1 MPIFELNGKKY
12 NVQDQHIADFAS
24 EYPDATTIEERDG
37 KKYRV
42 KSSDYQSFQS
52 EIGATQPEVQAPYAL
67 GATPVEK
74 PKKKGLPEQEYI
86 QEDELQANRE
96 AFEKEQYQGLSW
108 KDKAI
113 LRVMGKNARQM
124 GVNADPAREI
134 LTLDKQ
140 KGVGLTDL
148 EERKNVMQAQ
158 RNQVSTMRDEIDQ
171 ILIDTQ
177 DEDQFAGIPMAGPMG
192 ATMSGMRASTRQ
204 NDERR
209 DYMAAKRSLT
219 DAANIIE
226 EADRHAADGTYGGWY
241 ETSFAGGAAR
251 GFGDKLFDA
260 RTWSF
265 GVADKVDNDRL
276 NQALEDFDN
285 GKELTK
291 SQQALLDAKAVE
303 MATQA
308 YFGSYLGRGYKAGQ
322 VTAEAIPFMV
332 EMAINPASAIGKS
345 AGSMMARYALK
356 RFGKGAAT
364 KALSRGARVAG
375 DIAGA
380 ATMSATTGLGRVA
393 ADAAERMAGDIH
405 YDIDQDNQTV
415 FAGHTKGEDPATA
428 YRKAFGATT
437 IENYSEMFGNYFSPV
452 LGGAGKMLRK
462 GAESLGAGK
471 VVKMLDDVA
480 ASDLAKVVSDFEK
493 NAQWSGTLSEYAEEV
508 TGGIM
513 NAIFVGDQ
521 TLDTDE
527 QTGVFNLDN
536 NINTLLGVA
545 LLGGAMSTIKTA
557 GYPIHKYQ
565 ADKRIVMAE
574 TDAVSAFGN
583 AEKWAEVKSKLNL
596 EDAVERG
603 KALRDVLADKN
614 LTEEQKVVAFKYVEA
629 LQNRDGVRI
638 GEMKHY
644 TDETVPQEQKEIEQS
659 FDNGYTL
666 TTPEEKQDA
675 NSNLAYWA
683 DKLRVDFQM
692 NEDAD
697 PEDLFEG
704 YENPL
709 DALKDEKFAN
719 EDVYND
725 ALQYIYAK
733 ATMDGAVQNVRDQID
748 ARIAENNARIDGVK
762 NETDNTLMPATL
774 KQGDRQVF
782 IVRGNIAQLD
792 DGSIDGEKSDGHIF
806 IVDAQT
812 LKPEMIAP
820 SAILSLGAIENADT
834 AKETQAT
841 QIAEL
846 MATEASAQMDGTLG
860 FVQGD
865 TYNIL
870 GEDGIQHTAQ
880 VVADNGDGSVQIVVD
895 GAQEATTLPK
905 EQVQA
910 MSDAYHK
917 ARAIAYNEQKK
928 AEEVAEQEAQVAEE
942 APQSAIEQIPTN
954 ENGEQVFE
962 QAPAETTWAALI
974 EMNEGDVA
982 EAADTAQ
989 QMLEVSQ
996 KELEKATKEK
1006 AGVGTSVAEIQKI
1019 KAERKAKIDALQ
1031 GRVNYWSNVLSLNTP
1046 TQEVEQT
1053 EEVAEPIEEIA
1064 EEPIVKEEET
1074 PIVEEEIAPIIEEA
1088 QVAEPIVEAEEVVEP
1103 IVEQSRPKV
1112 KNISKKEDARRQPLR
1127 ERVAEWVDKL
1137 GVPVVVMETFSDIE
1151 NADAKREIRKGG
1163 RIAGWYEPSTG
1174 AVMLYMPH
1182 LTDMT
1187 EIDKT
1192 ITHEIVAHK
1201 GLAHML
1207 GKNKHNALLD
1217 RVWDMM
1223 SEEAKAKYINY
1234 PNVNGN
1240 TRRAADEYIA
1250 FLSEGVNL
1258 TELDQSAWDKIVG
1271 FVRELL
1277 AEVGINM
1284 QLTDADIADLIRL
1297 SYTNLVRENQKAKE
1311 TKGADDIN
1319 EQEGQAL
1326 FSIRTYEES
1335 GRENLQKFLK
1345 GQVKK
1350 KRITKADAE
1359 AIEATMEQM
1368 YETAVEYKDK
1378 FAPFGAWSE
1387 AEVVKGKDGQPVFS
1401 VVKKNGEYTMNL
1413 DFSTVCKKRRT
1424 LDAVFSEMIDRGLI
1438 DMIPMVGEQ
1447 IAEINN
1453 IIRDYGFETACALCF
1468 VDAKRFRVAQVA
1480 DKFCEMW
1487 NPMTKMSEEELQG
1500 VINEYGKKVVRGKI
1514 AKHLIEHPEDR
1525 VELGRENFIESNGF
1539 EQMEINHPEI
1549 LSLYKQAQGTSLAK
1563 IPFGDVQYLNEIEG
1577 NSWTPE
1583 AAYAVGGV
1591 RLQSFS
1597 DYVPRMFFDY
1607 MQMTAGLASKK
1618 LPVHAY
1624 TKEPLFAKQ
1633 FGLTGMKINLS
1644 LVPKVVE
1651 GGVAAGLD
1659 ADGNYAWM
1667 EGETFPF
1674 EEAMALQNAEGYREN
1689 CGTIAVGVS
1698 DEHIEKMLD
1707 DPNIRMIIPY
1717 HKSGL
1722 NPLVAKKN
1730 RIAEFTDYTNV
1741 QNTRSANGTKLE
1753 KEDLKD
1759 MPDFNSLMHDEGMDA
1774 RQAAQAYL
1782 DWCDSKGFI
1791 PKFNKFRGHQ
1801 NYYKLLEDFT
1811 TIVPNAEGVETTYPQ
1826 REVTMTFPTEESA
1839 FGSIE
1844 SLIREGLEEDAI
1856 LEGKRD
1862 EKLGEIVD
1870 TIEKEMVRFRFIG
1883 QQGAANLDKAEEA
1896 TTRLDD
1902 LAVARQMESD
1912 GKDAKTI
1919 KMATGWERGADD
1931 KWRYEVNDDIT
1942 SKHIRG
1948 MKGAGL
1954 KKIQEARSA
1963 RLNALDKFAYIVQVV
1978 GVDRLYN
1985 DEKILATSWPETQKQ
2000 NWLNAYDMY
2009 KDNRDEAIEDVRK
2022 ARAEIRRLSE
2032 LGKGEFMLY
2041 EVLGETHNLF
2051 KEYPQ
2056 LRNVKVILKPY
2067 KGGNDRGNYNRLTNT
2082 ITIIDYR
2089 GIMEN
2094 DKGEGSANTLVH
2106 EIQHI
2111 IQGIEGF
2118 ARGGNTLMDDP
2129 NKVKA
2134 KKEEIAYHSELYGE
2148 SLNERDALM
2157 EQARTLN
2164 EQMQTWWENNPDATW
2179 EEALADKEMF
2189 ELNKKYSD
2197 VQEELEEV
2205 RKRSETYVRAL
2216 ESAEDIDTSLGLQ
2229 GYKRVAGE
2237 VEARNVERRRNMSMG
2252 ERLAS
2257 LASETEDVARK
2268 DQIFIFN
2275 ALADANQKAHF
2286 RVAPEMDAQY
2296 LSLVEDG
2303 NLEEA
2308 QKMVDAAANAAGY
2321 NADESWKKA
2330 HRAPRKSEDNV
2341 NPFNTE
2347 ELVPADYWAHPEWYT
2362 QIRHYQTDRESYYN
2376 MLPAINKY
2384 KRLVA
2389 EGKQDEADKV
2399 TVTMYRGV
2407 DKRANKKESTF
2418 RNGDWITP
2426 SRSYALLS
2434 APEGNARVIS
2444 QDVLLKDIWWDGNS
2458 INEWGYDDGA
2468 NYVYAD
2474 TKNNRK
2480 SADAVTYDDNGNVI
2494 PLSKR
2499 FNKRSE
2505 DVRFRVVEPAP
2516 TFYSN
2521 AANAVLGIKQEK
2533 ATPEQWLKMIEKAGG
2548 LKAGEDKWI
2557 GLSDWLKASDKK
2569 TLTKQEV
2576 LDYIN
2581 ENQIQIE
2588 EVKYSEFGAGLIDQ
2602 ATEKLDAEMREIGI
2616 DAMRE
2621 KYPDFDNYFELFDG
2635 ELVWSENNASEWE
2648 YEDYIIDN
2656 HILDVDPTQEGIN
2669 ETRLGYTTDGLDNK
2683 REIALTVPTIEPWK
2697 EGDQI
2702 HFGDA
2707 GDGRAI
2713 AWIRFGETVDEYGFR
2728 VLVIDEIQSKRHQE
2742 GREKGYRPSDVEK
2755 YLKDNNVEVVETG
2768 EFYEFYRDGEL
2779 DRRFS
2784 KGLLHY
2790 KVDEAKK
2797 LYVAGYNKSDIPEAP
2812 FEKNW
2817 AELAMKR
2824 MLRYAAENGYD
2835 AIAWTKGDQQA
2846 ERYNIGSK
2854 VERIISY
2861 TEDGAKAVRIYLSNN
2876 EPLNLRV
2883 DSEGKVISANRV
2895 LDGENLSDVVGKDVA
2910 LKILRNEGEDA
2921 TIYAGKGKEYA
2932 AKQLSGDGLRI
2943 GGEGMKAFYDQILPS
2958 FMNKYG
2964 KKWGV
2969 KVQDVT
2975 LPFIEEAGRTMHSV
2989 DVTDSMRESVM
3000 QGQPMFRVA
3009 DSKKPFKELEKRYK
3023 RLDKSNT
3030 EALNAW
3036 RDEKA
3041 ATIQSVITAISD
3053 ELGFEPPIM
3062 VFNGGKDIQE
3072 VVDHIVDA
3080 YKEMANLDVDKEW
3093 VKTYIEESKAIGLYW
3108 PDAGVITSDVSN
3120 YDNTNDVLQASS
3132 MLMHENTHHLVNSQF
3147 DNQDFEAIWDE
3158 AVNAG
3163 HPLVNHIEKK
3173 YKNVANGEKGNEVL
3187 AYAIGNIAKNTRE
3200 NLFNY
3205 VKGEPISEENLLEKA
3220 EYSLP
3225 LGKFALSEIL
3235 NTYKNDLRRSKEEVG
3250 GSNREANRGDHRVGR
3265 LLRDRTGIRRKAV
3278 KEAAELFAKQLNTPI
3293 RIVEDVNTITDN
3305 NAKLQERK
3313 RNAKGWFDNKANE
3326 VVVVLTN
3333 ATSVEDVR
3341 ETIFHEVVGHKGLR
3355 ELVGKERYD
3364 AFLEKVYRGASET
3377 IRERIARRAAKLG
3390 WDFNLATDEYL
3401 ADLAEEGFE
3410 DRENRNF
3417 FEVVRDLFLDMLSE
3431 AKIALG
3437 YNISDNDMRYM
3448 LWRTYQMQRSKGA
3461 LAIAEDMVMQ
3471 QKLGVGNFAPSNTQF
3486 RVAEGEYLKAPN
3498 GKDTN
3503 LTPEQWEMVRTKEF
3517 KNWFGDWEK
3526 PYRIEKLRRTKSVSI
3541 SGNEIEASD
3550 DMKVYRKN
3558 ALEYGKSLRG
3568 EYLNAD
3574 TNNTI
3579 IINRDSITEVLH
3591 HDGNNVAHIQ
3601 SIAAIPQLIEN
3612 GIYITSEPV
3621 SQVSSERLKNA
3632 KEVQYYVCGL
3642 NIGGV
3647 PYTVKFV
3654 VAEFENGERYY
3665 DHALTQIEKGDLL
3678 NRAEL
3683 SSTVADSKS
3692 PISDIKDKRLVL
3704 ILQTNSS
3711 KVLDANGE
3719 PLVVWHG
3726 GEFATDEFVAN
3737 GSMHFGTKTAA
3748 LQRILDNAWGYG
3760 NWEVT
3765 KNEDGTWGWS
3775 YTDPDDSGYDKRSE
3789 GSFARPLDAMED
3801 AVNTAAPNAVVR
3813 PYFLNIRDLER
3824 TMDQNTDWEDV
3835 ISESKEDGHDGIVYR
3850 NDFED
3855 DGEDSYIAFSP
3866 EQIKLADG
3874 SNTTFD
3880 PTDDDIRFRAVSPSK
3895 ISNKGIMQG
3904 IRNEYDKLVKTSAYQ
3919 SREASQD
3926 SMLSLRRFMEMTAKA
3941 YEIPM
3946 DAIKD
3951 WENAYQSENA
3961 LSSKNEAQI
3970 EEFDRLYG
3978 APLIQ
3983 TVQELRKKG
3992 YTYEQIDDYLQIK
4005 HGIERNR
4012 EMAVRAAI
4020 SDEEGKIDKEKLEK
4034 WNAAKERVSNDQS
4047 LDSWEKEQ
4055 RELDRIAKEEFE
4067 AEFDRDYSGLTA
4079 MYPDEKKIEDAV
4091 EKGYAKVNDF
4101 EKNVGQNLINELW
4114 RRIRAANM
4122 QTLNKAYR
4130 TGLISKETF
4139 DSISNMYSYYV
4150 PLRGFAETTSD
4161 EVYGYLNN
4169 EPMAFNA
4176 PIRKA
4181 RGRSSKA
4188 DQVLPN
4194 VLSAAHSAILQ
4205 GNRNTMKNHFLNF
4218 VQHYPT
4224 DLISVQNMWVE
4235 YDKATKQWV
4244 AKFPELED
4252 TDSPEEVATKT
4263 QAFEEKMKELKE
4275 KYPKQYKQVT
4285 QKIDVPYIVQKQYL
4299 KQHQIVVK
4307 RNGVDVVLTVNGSP
4321 RLAIAMNGTQ
4331 PTTTLLGKAKD
4342 WASTVTRYLSGMYTS
4357 YNPDFVVSNFI
4368 RDAIYTMAT
4377 VWLKESP
4384 AYAARF
4390 NKNKNTTC
4398 NPVNMGRLILK
4409 YSAGTLDMNNEVE
4422 KAFYDF
4428 VMNGGE
4434 TGYAKLASIEQLKK
4448 DIGHMIEPTMF
4459 DNVKALGKKLAFINR
4474 SAESS
4479 ARFAAFLTSRQ
4490 MGRSV
4495 ARSVADAK
4503 EISVN
4508 FNKKG
4513 AGDLFM
4519 DAKDQTWVGKM
4530 VAGSMGWT
4538 MPMYAFFNAG
4548 MQGLNNFLRI
4558 YKHAPLKTTALT
4570 TGLFLLGTLI
4580 ASMLEG
4586 DDEEEYYALPESVR
4600 RQNIVFRAGDNAWVK
4615 IPLPIEMRAIY
4626 GLGEMFTSIT
4636 KGKENLSE
4644 HGIAYKMAEQL
4655 SQVLPINVLE
4665 GKGGLGTLV
4674 PTFVAPIAEV
4684 MANEDWA
4691 GLPIYREDIYKG
4703 DSDIPEYLRVYA
4715 RTGEGYVAASEF
4727 LNDITGGDNRERGA
4741 IQINPAVIEHLV
4753 DGYLGGPAQFMNK
4766 VVSSAEMA
4774 FGDKEFDLR
4783 AVPFVNRVLM
4793 SDNTTMSKKTVNNYY
4808 YRHKEEA
4815 ERIDRLVKNY
4825 QKDMNDPTKTDEER
4839 AYAAEKAQEKRD
4851 SEEWRKAQ
4859 EFLRRTSAVED
4870 IEKQLKEAPEGTS
4883 DEVVYKVKD
4892 FANEVYKKA
4901 EK

>member
-52 EIGATQPEVQAPYAL
+52 EIGAAQPEVQTPYAL

-74 PKKKGLPEQEYI
+74 PKKKGLPEQDYI
-86 QEDELQANRE
+86 YEDELQKDRQG
-96 AFEKEQYQGLSW
+96 FEKEQYQGLSW

-140 KGVGLTDL
+140 KGVGLNDL

-204 NDERR
+204 NNERR

-322 VTAEAIPFMV
+322 VTAEAIPFMF
-332 EMAINPASAIGKS
+332 EFIINPASAIGKS

-437 IENYSEMFGNYFSPV
+437 IENYSEMFGNYFSPI

-480 ASDLAKVVSDFEK
+480 ASDLAKVVSDFEN

-508 TGGIM
+508 ASGIM

-565 ADKRIVMAE
+565 ADKRIVTAE

-644 TDETVPQEQKEIEQS
+644 TDETVPQEQKEVEQS

-820 SAILSLGAIENADT
+820 SAIRSLGAIENADT

-880 VVADNGDGSVQIVVD
+880 VVADNGDGSVQVVVD

-942 APQSAIEQIPTN
+942 APQSALEQIPTN

-962 QAPAETTWAALI
+962 EAPAETTWAALI

-996 KELEKATKEK
+996 KELEKATNEK

-1019 KAERKAKIDALQ
+1019 KAERKAKINALQ
-1031 GRVNYWSNVLSLNTP
+1031 NRVNYWNNVLSLNTP
-1046 TQEVEQT
+1046 TQEVAQT
-1053 EEVAEPIEEIA
+1053 EEVAEPIEEVA
-1064 EEPIVKEEET
+1064 EEPIVKEEEN

-1182 LTDMT
+1182 LTDMA

-1480 DKFCEMW
+1480 DKFCDMW

-1902 LAVARQMESD
+1902 LAVARDMWVE

-1919 KMATGWERGADD
+1919 KAATGWEHGADG
-1931 KWRYEVNDDIT
+1931 KWRYEVMDIKVESPEKWVNKRGALKLPTIIGEDDNLFVEYPDLRDVKVKKT
-1942 SKHIRG
+1942 A
-1948 MKGAGL
+1948 GAGGGFYSPKDNTISVAVGTL
-1954 KKIQEARSA
+1954 KKATE
-1963 RLNALDKFAYIVQVV
+1963 
-1978 GVDRLYN
+1978 
-1985 DEKILATSWPETQKQ
+1985 ILADPARFGQTEESFRPI
-2000 NWLNAYDMY
+2000 YDGV
-2009 KDNRDEAIEDVRK
+2009 I
-2022 ARAEIRRLSE
+2022 SE
-2032 LGKGEFMLY
+2032 VEG
-2041 EVLGETHNLF
+2041 T
-2051 KEYPQ
+2051 
-2056 LRNVKVILKPY
+2056 
-2067 KGGNDRGNYNRLTNT
+2067 LT
-2082 ITIIDYR
+2082 
-2089 GIMEN
+2089 
-2094 DKGEGSANTLVH
+2094 H
-2106 EIQHI
+2106 EIQHF
-2111 IQGIEGF
+2111 IQHKEWFAKGGSPEMLNPSYDKDLVENQYAHMVDAMNRKIREYNALSPIERRTYN
-2118 ARGGNTLMDDP
+2118 AITLRNSIMSDQR
-2129 NKVKA
+2129 K
-2134 KKEEIAYHSELYGE
+2134 I
-2148 SLNERDALM
+2148 
-2157 EQARTLN
+2157 
-2164 EQMQTWWENNPDATW
+2164 
-2179 EEALADKEMF
+2179 
-2189 ELNKKYSD
+2189 KKYAKS
-2197 VQEELEEV
+2197 V
-2205 RKRSETYVRAL
+2205 R
-2216 ESAEDIDTSLGLQ
+2216 LGDE
-2229 GYKRVAGE
+2229 GYRRLAGE
-2237 VEARNVERRRNMSMG
+2237 VEARNADRRRNMPMG

-2268 DQIFIFN
+2268 DQIFIFD
-2275 ALADANQKAHF
+2275 ALADANQKAQF
-2286 RVAPEMDAQY
+2286 RVTPEMDAQY
-2296 LSLVEDG
+2296 LSLVEEG

-2468 NYVYAD
+2468 NYVYQD

-2533 ATPEQWLKMIEKAGG
+2533 ATPEQWLKMIEKNGG
-2548 LKAGEDKWI
+2548 LKAGEDKWL

-2569 TLTKQEV
+2569 TFTKQEV

-2588 EVKYSEFGAGLIDQ
+2588 DVEYRDRELVKLEIEGSQQFINLQDEYMGIFEDYMENPEADMSEYEAEQYARDAMVEQFGNYFNVAFSTFGKELYVD
-2602 ATEKLDAEMREIGI
+2602 DAEFAAKLLGLPY
-2616 DAMRE
+2616 A
-2621 KYPDFDNYFELFDG
+2621 KEL
-2635 ELVWSENNASEWE
+2635 N
-2648 YEDYIIDN
+2648 
-2656 HILDVDPTQEGIN
+2656 Q
-2669 ETRLGYTTDGLDNK
+2669 TRLDYTTQGLTDK
-2683 REIALTVPTIEPWK
+2683 REIALTIPTIESWN
-2697 EGDQI
+2697 ETDDI

-2742 GREKGYRPSDVEK
+2742 GREKGYRPSDVDK
-2755 YLKDNNVEVVETG
+2755 YLKDNNVEVIETG

-2846 ERYNIGSK
+2846 ERYDLSK
-2854 VERIISY
+2854 SVERIDAEDNNVEEAS
-2861 TEDGAKAVRIYLSNN
+2861 DGAPIAKNITIRTSNWPIHLYVDANGVIRGGQYANHQLS
-2876 EPLNLRV
+2876 E
-2883 DSEGKVISANRV
+2883 
-2895 LDGENLSDVVGKDVA
+2895 VVGKGIAEKLMQKGDVS
-2910 LKILRNEGEDA
+2910 
-2921 TIYAGKGKEYA
+2921 
-2932 AKQLSGDGLRI
+2932 LSGDGLRI
-2943 GGEGMKAFYDQILPS
+2943 GGEGMKGFYDEMLPR

-2975 LPFIEEAGRTMHSV
+2975 LPFVEEAGRTMHSV
-2989 DVTDSMRESVM
+2989 DVTDSMRDSVM
-3000 QGQPMFRVA
+3000 QGQSMFRVV
-3009 DSKKPFKELEKRYK
+3009 DSKKPFKELEERYK

-3147 DNQDFEAIWDE
+3147 DNQDLEAIWDE

-3163 HPLVNHIEKK
+3163 HPLVNHIENK
-3173 YKNVANGEKGNEVL
+3173 YKNVDNAGKGNEVL

-3265 LLRDRTGIRRKAV
+3265 LLRNRTGIRRKAV

-3326 VVVVLTN
+3326 VVVVLPN
-3333 ATSVEDVR
+3333 ATSIEDVR

-3410 DRENRNF
+3410 ERENRNF
-3417 FEVVRDLFLDMLSE
+3417 FEVVRDLFLDMLSK

-3461 LAIAEDMVMQ
+3461 MVIAEDMVMQ
-3471 QKLGVGNFAPSNTQF
+3471 QKLGVGNFAPNDTQF
-3486 RVAEGEYLKAPN
+3486 RVAMNEMDKKYLEAVEKEDSKKVAKLVKEAAKLSMPNTKVVDRYGYPKVVYHGTSSDEQFNVFDGSNGIFLTSSPSNAEEYTRA
-3498 GKDTN
+3498 
-3503 LTPEQWEMVRTKEF
+3503 R
-3517 KNWFGDWEK
+3517 
-3526 PYRIEKLRRTKSVSI
+3526 S
-3541 SGNEIEASD
+3541 
-3550 DMKVYRKN
+3550 
-3558 ALEYGKSLRG
+3558 SLW
-3568 EYLNAD
+3568 
-3574 TNNTI
+3574 
-3579 IINRDSITEVLH
+3579 SSP
-3591 HDGNNVAHIQ
+3591 IQ
-3601 SIAAIPQLIEN
+3601 TGRVMPLFVNIEN
-3612 GIYITSEPV
+3612 PLEVDANKRLWRNINVDWSDTPVTTS
-3621 SQVSSERLKNA
+3621 QIAKYA
-3632 KEVQYYVCGL
+3632 KE
-3642 NIGGV
+3642 
-3647 PYTVKFV
+3647 
-3654 VAEFENGERYY
+3654 
-3665 DHALTQIEKGDLL
+3665 H
-3678 NRAEL
+3678 
-3683 SSTVADSKS
+3683 
-3692 PISDIKDKRLVL
+3692 
-3704 ILQTNSS
+3704 
-3711 KVLDANGE
+3711 
-3719 PLVVWHG
+3719 
-3726 GEFATDEFVAN
+3726 
-3737 GSMHFGTKTAA
+3737 
-3748 LQRILDNAWGYG
+3748 
-3760 NWEVT
+3760 
-3765 KNEDGTWGWS
+3765 
-3775 YTDPDDSGYDKRSE
+3775 GYDGVIIKKVRDN
-3789 GSFARPLDAMED
+3789 LYDED
-3801 AVNTAAPNAVVR
+3801 RRYA
-3813 PYFLNIRDLER
+3813 
-3824 TMDQNTDWEDV
+3824 DV
-3835 ISESKEDGHDGIVYR
+3835 
-3850 NDFED
+3850 
-3855 DGEDSYIAFSP
+3855 YIAFRPNQVKDAGAVYERRKRNYFPWDEYDSLTQ
-3866 EQIKLADG
+3866 EIGA
-3874 SNTTFD
+3874 TY
-3880 PTDDDIRFRAVSPSK
+3880 DDNGNLIPLTERFNLDNDDVRFRAISPSD
-3895 ISNKGIMQG
+3895 ISTKGIKQG

-4020 SDEEGKIDKEKLEK
+4020 SDEEGKMDKEKLEK

-4055 RELDRIAKEEFE
+4055 HELDRIAKEEFE
-4067 AEFDRDYSGLTA
+4067 AEFDRDYSGITA

-4091 EKGYAKVNDF
+4091 KKGYAEVNDF

-4122 QTLNKAYR
+4122 QTLNKTYR

-4139 DSISNMYSYYV
+4139 DSISSMYSYYV

-4285 QKIDVPYIVQKQYL
+4285 QKIDVPYVVQKQYL

-4321 RLAIAMNGTQ
+4321 RLAIVMNGTQ
-4331 PTTTLLGKAKD
+4331 PTKTLLGEVKD
-4342 WASTVTRYLSGMYTS
+4342 WASARTRYLSGMYTS
-4357 YNPDFVVSNFI
+4357 YHPDFVVSNYM
-4368 RDAIYTMAT
+4368 RDAIYTNST

-4390 NKNKNTTC
+4390 NKNNVTTC

-4519 DAKDQTWVGKM
+4519 GAKDQTWVGKM

-4548 MQGLNNFLRI
+4548 IQGLNNFLRI

-4626 GLGEMFTSIT
+4626 GLGEMFTSIA
-4636 KGKENLSE
+4636 KGKEDLSD

-4665 GKGGLGTLV
+4665 GEGGLGTLV

-4741 IQINPAVIEHLV
+4741 LGFVNPAVIEHLV

-4783 AVPFVNRVLM
+4783 SVPFVNRVLM
-4793 SDNTTMSKKTVNNYY
+4793 SDNTTMSKKTINNYY

-4851 SEEWRKAQ
+4851 SEEWMKAQ

-4870 IEKQLKEAPEGTS
+4870 IEKQFKEAPEGTS